1 MIVSSWK
8 IFVSQGVRMHLHK
21 HLKRC
26 HASLRKQEANRM
38 IELPSPGS
46 RPVHRK
52 FNYLSS
58 PATVRGKQS
67 EISGKIGNVSQ
78 TDNRGKGKSH
88 YTAVAPRL
96 KRAGQRRCY
105 HFTLGH

>member
-26 HASLRKQEANRM
+26 HASAFRARSGSNRTHGA
-38 IELPSPGS
+38 PSSGS
-46 RPVHRK
+46 LLWK

-58 PATVRGKQS
+58 PATVRGKQRG
-67 EISGKIGNVSQ
+67 ISGKSL
-78 TDNRGKGKSH
+78 GKQGK
-88 YTAVAPRL
+88 
-96 KRAGQRRCY
+96 
-105 HFTLGH
+105 